1 MDNIIR
7 NTTYP
12 RKLRFK
18 EFDFYSEGAH
28 INVEGNERNKNWF
41 GAIISLSIY
50 ILIGL
55 ASYYYFLKFLDET
68 NPKIQFNAKTE
79 PVSYR
84 FNMAE
89 LELYPFLLISNP
101 SASKDLRY
109 SNNQSLGDSSDNSE
123 NRRVLQATSGN
134 NSYLDYSSVGTYF
147 KIGLEYRLIQYKQTP
162 SGDFIETTTI
172 GNRSLVPCSN
182 ASWVNN
188 PRYQESLS
196 KSSFALELIKRYG
209 ICMDVGDNSII
220 SGDGMSRQS
229 ARLSF
234 TLGLCNSTD
243 SHCDA
248 GAWEKITAAAD
259 LGVIFGTFES

>member
-1 MDNIIR
+1 MN
-7 NTTYP
+7 
-12 RKLRFK
+12 
-18 EFDFYSEGAH
+18 
-28 INVEGNERNKNWF
+28 
-41 GAIISLSIY
+41 
-50 ILIGL
+50 
-55 ASYYYFLKFLDET
+55 
-68 NPKIQFNAKTE
+68 FNAKTE
-79 PVSYR
+79 PVSFR

-89 LELYPFLLISNP
+89 MELYPFLLISNP

-109 SNNQSLGDSSDNSE
+109 SNNQSLGDSSDDSE

-196 KSSFALELIKRYG
+196 KSSLP
-209 ICMDVGDNSII
+209 
-220 SGDGMSRQS
+220 
-229 ARLSF
+229 LS
-234 TLGLCNSTD
+234 
-243 SHCDA
+243 
-248 GAWEKITAAAD
+248 
-259 LGVIFGTFES
+259 